1 MLNITYYIY
10 IIIIL
15 MNKFI
20 LNVILVRLLREIKR
34 EKKKVLSLPLKN
46 FQCW

>member
-46 FQCW
+46 FQCC